1 MSADDATQHQRM
13 RRDNALVSSQ
23 IAQVQRVAFED
34 VNTKEAAHLDIMLM
48 REDGASAKRISVWA
62 RTLKWLGYIFD
73 QSQET
78 LNQACQ
84 KASMKQRGAKVENS
98 RGLRFE
104 NVKIGKGCAIA
115 IVSTKGEEV
124 YGKDIKVGDYTSF
137 HSGQMSDQP

>member
-1 MSADDATQHQRM
+1 
-13 RRDNALVSSQ
+13 
-23 IAQVQRVAFED
+23 
-34 VNTKEAAHLDIMLM
+34 
-48 REDGASAKRISVWA
+48 
-62 RTLKWLGYIFD
+62 LKWLGHIFD

-98 RGLRFE
+98 RGVRFE

-124 YGKDIKVGDYTSF
+124 YWKDIKVWDYTSF
-137 HSGQMSDQP
+137 QSGQMSDQS

>member
-1 MSADDATQHQRM
+1 M
-13 RRDNALVSSQ
+13 
-23 IAQVQRVAFED
+23 QRVIFED
-34 VNTKEAAHLDIMLM
+34 INTKETAHLDAILM
-48 REDGASAKRISVWA
+48 REDGASAKGTSVWA
-62 RTLKWLGYIFD
+62 RTLMWLGHIFE

-84 KASMKQRGAKVENS
+84 KASMKQRSAKVENS
-98 RGLRFE
+98 RGVRFE

-124 YGKDIKVGDYTSF
+124 YGKNIKVGDYTSF